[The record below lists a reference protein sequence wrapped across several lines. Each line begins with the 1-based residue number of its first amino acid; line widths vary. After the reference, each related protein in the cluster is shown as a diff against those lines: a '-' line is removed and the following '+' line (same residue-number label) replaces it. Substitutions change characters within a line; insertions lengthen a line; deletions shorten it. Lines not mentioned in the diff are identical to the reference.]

1 MEMVLRQH
9 MDMNRCVDLNFFSCA
24 VRVLACCWHL
34 QKQRSHQK
42 HDFFRKTKRGQPVM
56 KYRVDK
62 ILAQL
67 QQEKAAG
74 T

>member
-1 MEMVLRQH
+1 MQPSSEVCLLCKLAAPSHVLVFLC
-9 MDMNRCVDLNFFSCA
+9 DM
-24 VRVLACCWHL
+24 

-74 T
+74 R